1 MEREKIDFTDKELY
15 YVALAFE
22 SHLNSRD
29 TWISKG
35 GAKVINNAIKK
46 ITENGEVE
54 NWVGK
59 LDIEKV
65 DEFTKDI
72 IKHLKSLKTIYQF
85 ESEDQWRELRNKKA
99 MKKIKSK
106 MLTYLFKDWVKNET
120 DLETLKISKQFIKKR
135 EIEIIG
141 HVPILGFRSH

>member
-59 LDIEKV
+59 LNTEKV

-85 ESEDQWRELRNKKA
+85 ESED
-99 MKKIKSK
+99 
-106 MLTYLFKDWVKNET
+106 
-120 DLETLKISKQFIKKR
+120 
-135 EIEIIG
+135 
-141 HVPILGFRSH
+141 

>member
-46 ITENGEVE
+46 ITENG
-54 NWVGK
+54 
-59 LDIEKV
+59 
-65 DEFTKDI
+65 
-72 IKHLKSLKTIYQF
+72 LKRKTPKSILHPIYQF
-85 ESEDQWRELRNKKA
+85 E
-99 MKKIKSK
+99 
-106 MLTYLFKDWVKNET
+106 NE
-120 DLETLKISKQFIKKR
+120 E
-135 EIEIIG
+135 
-141 HVPILGFRSH
+141 

>member
-46 ITENGEVE
+46 ITENG
-54 NWVGK
+54 
-59 LDIEKV
+59 
-65 DEFTKDI
+65 
-72 IKHLKSLKTIYQF
+72 LKRKNPKSILHPIYQF
-85 ESEDQWRELRNKKA
+85 ENEEQYYLQLTDISNFTKKND
-99 MKKIKSK
+99 KPKG
-106 MLTYLFKDWVKNET
+106 L
-120 DLETLKISKQFIKKR
+120 Q
-135 EIEIIG
+135 
-141 HVPILGFRSH
+141 